1 MARFL
6 RVLGLMILAAATIL
20 LVAGEAGAVSGDTV
34 VDEIFMP
41 AVQGGVIALLAGL
54 VLPLLAPFGRMASQG
69 RCTRCG
75 TRIEKGQTYC
85 HDHLRRAVQEFQ
97 DQTRGGS

>member
-6 RVLGLMILAAATIL
+6 RVLGLTIIAAAVIL
-20 LVAGEAGAVSGDTV
+20 LIAGEAGAASRDL
-34 VDEIFMP
+34 VDDLFVP
-41 AVQGGVIALLAGL
+41 GLQAGAVALLAGL
-54 VLPLLAPFGRMASQG
+54 ALSLLAPFGRMATQG
-69 RCTRCG
+69 RCVRCG
-75 TRIEKGQTYC
+75 ARIEKGQTYC

>member
-6 RVLGLMILAAATIL
+6 RLIGLMILAAGVIL
-20 LVAGEAGAVSGDTV
+20 LVAGEAGVVSQDI
-34 VDEIFMP
+34 VDPIFMP
-41 AVQGGVIALLAGL
+41 AIQAGAIALLAGL
-54 VLPLLAPFGRMASQG
+54 ALSLLAPFGRMATRG

-85 HDHLRRAVQEFQ
+85 HDHLMSAVQEFQ
-97 DQTRGGS
+97 DQTRGGH